1 MRKQIAMLLLST
13 LLLLSGCATGRMG
26 DPNATFAGASIGGS
40 LGNAVGGLIGENNNG
55 WRGGYRGSAIGT
67 IIGTIAGAA
76 IGNALTTPQEES
88 ANDTYIP
95 DTRNEMYSRPNITE
109 RPRVQQPSNLLRLRN
124 IRFIDDGRNQAI
136 DAGENSKVIFEVMNE
151 GQRPAYS
158 VVPIV
163 EQVSNLKYIG
173 ISPSVMIEQIL
184 PGEGIRYTATVY
196 AGNKLEEGEITLR
209 VAASDENGTICDS
222 QEFSVPAHQRY

>member
-1 MRKQIAMLLLST
+1 MRRKIAMLLLST
-13 LLLLSGCATGRMG
+13 LLLSGCATGRMG
-26 DPNATFAGASIGGS
+26 DPNAMLAGASVGGS

-76 IGNALTTPQEES
+76 IGNALTTPQEE
-88 ANDTYIP
+88 AVNDTYIP

-109 RPRVQQPSNLLRLRN
+109 RPRVQQPSNLLKLRN

-151 GQRPAYS
+151 GERPAYS

-163 EQVSNLKYIG
+163 EQVSNMKYIG

-196 AGNKLEEGEITLR
+196 AGNKLKEGEITLR
-209 VAASDENGTICDS
+209 VAVSDENGTICDS

>member
-1 MRKQIAMLLLST
+1 MRRQVVMLLLST
-13 LLLLSGCATGRMG
+13 LFLSGCATGRMG
-26 DPNATFAGASIGGS
+26 DPDATFAGASIGGS

-76 IGNALTTPQEES
+76 IGNALTTPQQEES
-88 ANDTYIP
+88 VNNTYIS
-95 DTRNEMYSRPNITE
+95 DTHAR
-109 RPRVQQPSNLLRLRN
+109 QPVNLLRLRN
-124 IRFIDDGRNQAI
+124 IRFIDDSRNQAI
-136 DAGENSKVIFEVMNE
+136 DASENSKVIFEVMNE

-163 EQVSNLKYIG
+163 EQVSKIKNIG
-173 ISPSVMIEQIL
+173 ISPSVMIERIL

-196 AGNKLEEGEITLR
+196 AGNNLKEGEITLR
-209 VAASDENGTICDS
+209 VAVSDENGVICDS
-222 QEFSVPAHQRY
+222 QEFTLPTYNRN